1 MDILVYIV
9 LKIILPIMILIAVG
23 FIANKRLNLDSR
35 TFARIF
41 IYIFVPAIFFTKIY
55 YATVISKDVW
65 LILAYVMAI
74 QLLMLVISELGARI
88 FSYSRNRKKALGN
101 SLMFFNSGNYGLPL
115 ADLVFKGL
123 PDAMTIQVLIMLIQN
138 VTSNTFGVFQASSA
152 HSTRWKS
159 LLNMLELP
167 TLYVLATVAVVKIFS
182 IAVPEQI
189 LVPLKYISD
198 GFIGIALIGLGVQ
211 LAEIRLDFKFGDML
225 FPCCIRLL
233 LSPLLGY
240 LLVLGLGIKGIL
252 AQSMVIGVA
261 TPTAVNTAIL
271 ALQYDNEPEYA
282 ARVVYFTTLFSPV
295 SLSLVIYC
303 ATTYLK

>member
-1 MDILVYIV
+1 MAIFTHIV
-9 LKIILPIMILIAVG
+9 LKIILPIMILISIG

-35 TFARIF
+35 TFAKIF

-55 YATVISKDVW
+55 YATVISRDIW

-74 QLLMLVISELGARI
+74 QLLMLIIAECTARI
-88 FSYSRNRKKALGN
+88 RSYSRTRRKALGN
-101 SLMFFNSGNYGLPL
+101 ALMFFNSGNYGLPL

-123 PDAMTIQVLIMLIQN
+123 PTAMTIQVLIMLIQN

-152 HSTRWKS
+152 NATRWKS
-159 LLNMLELP
+159 IRNMLEMP
-167 TLYVLATVAVVKIFS
+167 TLYVLATVTLVKLFS
-182 IAVPEQI
+182 IQVPEQI

-211 LAEIRLDFKFGDML
+211 LAEIRLDFNFSDVL
-225 FPCCIRLL
+225 LPCCIRLL
-233 LSPLLGY
+233 LSPVLGY
-240 LLVLGLGIKGIL
+240 LLVLIFGLHGVL

-282 ARVVYFTTLFSPV
+282 SRIVYFTTLFSPL

-303 ATTYLK
+303 ATTYL

>member
-1 MDILVYIV
+1 MDIFAHIV

-35 TFARIF
+35 TFAKIF

-55 YATVISKDVW
+55 YATVLTKDAW

-88 FSYSRNRKKALGN
+88 FSYSRNRRKALGN

-123 PDAMTIQVLIMLIQN
+123 PNAMTIQVLIMLIQN

-152 HSTRWKS
+152 NSTRWKS
-159 LLNMLELP
+159 IRNMLEMP
-167 TLYVLATVAVVKIFS
+167 TLYVLATVAVVKVFCIE
-182 IAVPEQI
+182 VPEQI

-211 LAEIRLDFKFGDML
+211 LAEIKLDFKFGDVL

-240 LLVLGLGIKGIL
+240 LLVLALGIKGVL

-282 ARVVYFTTLFSPV
+282 SRIVYFTTLLSPI
-295 SLSLVIYC
+295 SLSVVIYF
-303 ATTYLK
+303 ATTYL